1 ICDRIAVFNNGKI
14 ENIYDKKSLFKSPKT
29 VNAAILTGCKNIS
42 KAKKINEHRVYA
54 LDWNIELECFE
65 EVRDDIKY
73 IGIRSHHIDRCQN
86 ENLENNF
93 ELKIVDFIDD
103 LFNKTITLSNGNQH

>member
-1 ICDRIAVFNNGKI
+1 
-14 ENIYDKKSLFKSPKT
+14 
-29 VNAAILTGCKNIS
+29 S

-86 ENLENNF
+86 ENLENYF
-93 ELKIVDFIDD
+93 ELKIVGFIDD
-103 LFNKTITLSNGNQH
+103 LFNKTITLSNGNQHIFMDLSKEEYNKIKNEKSINVNIN